1 MWYNWDMPKKRDT
14 LTLKQT
20 KLVQGIAENLA
31 GKNTSTFKDIALKA
45 GYSEESATNGKELTK
60 SPAVQKRLSLLLANM
75 DKAKAMH
82 LAQLQRPDKVENAS
96 ARDNAYIM
104 DILVKNSQ
112 LLSGKS
118 TSNSAIMIQ
127 ISETIAGK
135 NEQ

>member
-1 MWYNWDMPKKRDT
+1 MTKKRDT
-14 LTLKQT
+14 LTLKQQR
-20 KLVQGIAENLA
+20 LVKGLTESIG
-31 GKNTSTFKDIALKA
+31 GKNTKAFGEIAREA
-45 GYSEESATNGKELTK
+45 GYSKDSSENPQMILK
-60 SPAVQKRLSLLLANM
+60 SKAVKQSLSLLLANM